1 MGKNIVIVGAGI
13 AGLNAAKAA
22 RDNDKNCNIILL
34 GIENTNTYTRTRI
47 PHYISGEATLNE
59 IMPYNDQWYINNKIT
74 FFKNTKVIDIDAISK
89 KVITDKDSYD
99 YDFLVL
105 ASGSSPFKPSIKGIE
120 LDNVL
125 TIRSINDADIVK
137 ELSKKRKICTVIGG
151 GLLGLEIAWSVK
163 QLGCD
168 VNIIEHNPRLLPRQT
183 DEECSALLLDS
194 IEEKGIKVYLDAKT
208 EEFIGKEKIQQ
219 VKLKDGRIIDTD
231 FVILSTGVRPNVS
244 AFLNVGLDIGRAIKV
259 NEYMET
265 NIDGI
270 YAAGD
275 VAEYNGK
282 NYCIWPISVSQGKI
296 AGSNAAGGRITYDDM
311 KPHTQLKIK
320 GISLF
325 TIGDVFCESC
335 NVFHF
340 LDKKSKKYIKFL
352 LKDNIITGAI
362 IFGEPSLSMK
372 VKKAVENRTVLSTPS
387 SPVNVDE
394 LVKSL

>member
-22 RDNDKNCNIILL
+22 RDGDMNCNITLL
-34 GIENTNTYTRTRI
+34 GLENTNTYTRTRI

-59 IMPYNDQWYINNKIT
+59 MLPYNDQWYINNRIT
-74 FFKNTKVIDIDAISK
+74 FLKNTKVINIDAISK
-89 KVITDKDSYD
+89 KVYTNKDSFSYD
-99 YDFLVL
+99 SLVL

-120 LDNVL
+120 LGNVL
-125 TIRSINDADIVK
+125 TIRTIEDADVVK
-137 ELSKKRKICTVIGG
+137 KLSRQGKRCTVIGG
-151 GLLGLEIAWSVK
+151 GLLGLEIAWSIK
-163 QLGCD
+163 QRGCD
-168 VNIIEHNPRLLPRQT
+168 VSIIEHNPRLLPRQA

-194 IEEKGIKVYLDAKT
+194 IEEKEIKVYLDAET

-231 FVILSTGVRPNVS
+231 FAILSTGVRPNVS

-282 NYCIWPISVSQGKI
+282 NFSIWPISVSQGKI
-296 AGSNAAGGRITYDDM
+296 AGSNAAGKHITYDNM

-320 GISLF
+320 GISVF
-325 TIGDVFCESC
+325 TIGDIFCEDC

-340 LDKKSKKYIKFL
+340 LDKESKKYIKFL

-372 VKKAVENRTVLSTPS
+372 VKKAVENHTLLLLPTS
-387 SPVNVDE
+387 SGDIDE
-394 LVKSL
+394 LIKLL

>member
-22 RDNDKNCNIILL
+22 RDNDENCNIMLL
-34 GIENTNTYTRTRI
+34 GNENTNTYTRTRI

-59 IMPYNDQWYINNKIT
+59 IMPYNDQWYINNKIIYL
-74 FFKNTKVIDIDAISK
+74 KNTKVIDISVTSK
-89 KVITDKDSYD
+89 KVVTDTDSYS
-99 YDFLVL
+99 YDSLVL
-105 ASGSSPFKPSIKGIE
+105 ASGSSPFKPPIKGVN

-125 TIRSINDADIVK
+125 TIRTIKDADVVK
-137 ELSKKRKICTVIGG
+137 EIAKIGKICTVIGG
-151 GLLGLEIAWSVK
+151 GLLGLEIAWSIK

-168 VNIIEHNPRLLPRQT
+168 VNIIEHNPRLLPKQT
-183 DEECSALLLDS
+183 DEKCSALLLDS

-244 AFLNVGLDIGRAIKV
+244 AFLNAGLDMGRAIKV

-282 NYCIWPISVSQGKI
+282 NFSIWPISVSQGKI
-296 AGSNAAGGRITYDDM
+296 AGSNAAGKHITYDDM

-325 TIGDVFCESC
+325 TIGDIFCENC
-335 NVFHF
+335 NIFSF
-340 LDKKSKKYIKFL
+340 LDRESKKYIKFL
-352 LKDNIITGAI
+352 LKDNTITGAI
-362 IFGEPSLSMK
+362 IFGEPSLSIK
-372 VKKAVENRTVLSTPS
+372 VKKAVENRTVLSIHS
-387 SPVNVDE
+387 SSDNIDE
-394 LVKSL
+394 LIQSL